1 MSEVAA
7 PVAPVAEP
15 APAVTEAAATE
26 TTAEE
31 TTTAEVPKADKKSL
45 LAKLKAIIKKFSSK
59 KDKPA
64 PAPAV
69 VAEPAEPAPPA
80 VAATS
85 ATA

>member
-31 TTTAEVPKADKKSL
+31 VCRENPIL
-45 LAKLKAIIKKFSSK
+45 QRRC
-59 KDKPA
+59 KDANLP
-64 PAPAV
+64 
-69 VAEPAEPAPPA
+69 
-80 VAATS
+80 
-85 ATA
+85 